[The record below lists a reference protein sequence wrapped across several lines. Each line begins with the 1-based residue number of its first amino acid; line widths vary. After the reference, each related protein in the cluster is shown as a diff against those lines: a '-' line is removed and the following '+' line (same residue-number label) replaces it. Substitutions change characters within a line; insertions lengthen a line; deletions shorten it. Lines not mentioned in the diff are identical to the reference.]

1 LTEQIEISREYPPC
15 PLVGVGALIVE
26 GTRIVLVRRGKPP
39 SLGQWSI
46 PGGLVQLGETLERAV
61 IREAQEETGLEVE
74 PLNLVEL
81 LERIFPDDTG
91 KIRHH
96 YVLAD
101 YLCRVTNGTLRA
113 GSDALEARWVDQD
126 ELQFYGLAPI
136 TMRVILK
143 GLGKP

>member
-1 LTEQIEISREYPPC
+1 
-15 PLVGVGALIVE
+15 
-26 GTRIVLVRRGKPP
+26 
-39 SLGQWSI
+39 
-46 PGGLVQLGETLERAV
+46 LVQLGETLERAV